1 MILDSGSF
9 QGDSIVILEVIV
21 QEAYFVLNR
30 SEATYYVGLKIV
42 TWLVDIM
49 GLIGI
54 LGTEGRLKCKIYSI
68 WKLKSRSC
76 FLCQLVPNAE
86 SLF

>member
-1 MILDSGSF
+1 M
-9 QGDSIVILEVIV
+9 ILEVIV

-54 LGTEGRLKCKIYSI
+54 IGTKGSFKCKII

-76 FLCQLVPNAE
+76 FLCHLVPNAE

>member
-1 MILDSGSF
+1 M
-9 QGDSIVILEVIV
+9 
-21 QEAYFVLNR
+21 
-30 SEATYYVGLKIV
+30 YVGLKIV

-54 LGTEGRLKCKIYSI
+54 IGTKGSFKCKII